1 MPHLRPTAI
10 RHHLRASALLLALVP
25 AAATLT
31 SCGFDYPTDRVN
43 TIGSGDNNRE
53 NSVDALG
60 IRVLATAKGEG
71 RLIGSLANN
80 LDEPATLDSVV
91 SPEGQLEVEEFEP
104 VAVEGRA
111 GVNLTAEAPIS
122 LTGDFT
128 AGDVVALDLTF
139 STGETASL
147 DVPVVKACF
156 QYTAIPSPS
165 ASESESASAEGEG
178 REGEAAG
185 EAAEEEGV
193 EVDPS
198 ASATEEGEQSGAEEE
213 SHGEG
218 SHEEGGDATFDC
230 ADEAP
235 SPEGGEH

>member
-10 RHHLRASALLLALVP
+10 RHHLRTSALLLALVP

-31 SCGFDYPTDRVN
+31 SCGFDYPTDQVN
-43 TIGSGDNNRE
+43 TIGAGVNNRD

-71 RLIGSLANN
+71 RLIGALSNN
-80 LDEPATLDSVV
+80 LEERATLDSIE
-91 SPEGQLEVEEFEP
+91 SPEGQIEVADFEP
-104 VAVEGRA
+104 VAVEGGS
-111 GVNLTAEAPIS
+111 GVNLTAESPIL

-128 AGDVVALDLTF
+128 AGQVVPLDLTF

-156 QYTAIPSPS
+156 QYTEIPSPS
-165 ASESESASAEGEG
+165 AAESTESPEGQ
-178 REGEAAG
+178 EGEAAD
-185 EAAEEEGV
+185 EAAEETGH
-193 EVDPS
+193 
-198 ASATEEGEQSGAEEE
+198 EEAGHEEA
-213 SHGEG
+213 G
-218 SHEEGGDATFDC
+218 HEEGGDATFNC